1 MTDEKDI
8 IIILNV
14 VSDFVL
20 KVREFVHAL
29 NCVHILAERV

>member
-14 VSDFVL
+14 PSDIEL
-20 KVREFVHAL
+20 KVREFIHAL
-29 NCVHILAERV
+29 NCVHILVERV